1 MTKKSRAEQVRLAV
15 RKFRLAPEQVEAA
28 LGRIDA
34 QMEEHNRQ
42 KVITFTMTKEQK
54 DHVRMLGVAANKTL
68 QYAASNK
75 LPEAL
80 RAIIG
85 ASEIPQMLR
94 ELMSAC
100 EHLSNRKQK
109 PKRDDGFEK
118 RLAAEEAIL
127 LLPPHS
133 PFKRWHE
140 LAAILY
146 GTGDPADVRRACRTL
161 QDKLPEDL
169 ARREKQL
176 VELNTQMAVLKTQV
190 AMLLKTQA
198 VLEAELAEKG
208 SREQKATTGKTE
220 G

>member
-1 MTKKSRAEQVRLAV
+1 ME
-15 RKFRLAPEQVEAA
+15 
-28 LGRIDA
+28 GR
-34 QMEEHNRQ
+34 NRQ

-54 DHVRMLGVAANKTL
+54 DHVRMLGIAANKTL
-68 QYAASNK
+68 QYAASDK
-75 LPEAL
+75 LPEAF

-85 ASEIPQMLR
+85 ATEIPEMLN
-94 ELMSAC
+94 ELMRAC
-100 EHLSNRKQK
+100 EYLSNRKQK

-127 LLPPHS
+127 LLPPRS
-133 PFKRWHE
+133 RSFKGWYE

-161 QDKLPEDL
+161 QEKLPEDL
-169 ARREKQL
+169 ARQERHL
-176 VELNTQMAVLKTQV
+176 VELNTKMAVVKTEV
-190 AMLLKTQA
+190 AMLLKAQA
-198 VLEAELAEKG
+198 VREAKLAEKR